1 MDPTPVEAKPPGN
14 GRDGITRTKPK
25 REKDRKLLFTGKR
38 KENLI
43 PLTTQKTTKNHDKHA
58 WLFNRNFLSN
68 S

>member
-1 MDPTPVEAKPPGN
+1 MNESKNDAKK
-14 GRDGITRTKPK
+14 T
-25 REKDRKLLFTGKR
+25 EKR

-43 PLTTQKTTKNHDKHA
+43 PLKTQKTTKNHDKHA